1 MTANNFI
8 YALGKDIEGYIQ
20 DCVAIV
26 VGAQSALKLG
36 FDIDY
41 NEMLKKLYKNL
52 IRIQDKLNKIFET
65 LDIEIENENRLLK
78 DFMRLAEE
86 LELINGGDSNG
97 TKNVS

>member
-26 VGAQSALKLG
+26 VGAQLALKLG
-36 FDIDY
+36 FDIDHD
-41 NEMLKKLYKNL
+41 EVLKKLYKNL
-52 IRIQDKLNKIFET
+52 VKIQEKLNEMYRM
-65 LDIEIENENRLLK
+65 LDMEIENEDRLLK